1 MYIFGNAGPRVCP
14 ERSVYSGGPAGR
26 EEGGAA
32 VMNPK
37 GVPGYCFVGTVETP
51 LGTFPL
57 YRTEKPKGRPSIN
70 TLEGWNLHRRDM
82 ARFALL
88 EALQRE
94 PTEEE
99 TQAEMARS
107 VREAQRILAELRA
120 LHGPEKE
127 VPIVFTKEAR
137 R

>member
-1 MYIFGNAGPRVCP
+1 MQ
-14 ERSVYSGGPAGR
+14 
-26 EEGGAA
+26 
-32 VMNPK
+32 
-37 GVPGYCFVGTVETP
+37 
-51 LGTFPL
+51 
-57 YRTEKPKGRPSIN
+57 TEKHEGRPSIN
-70 TLEGWNLHRRDM
+70 TLEGRNLHRRDM

-99 TQAEMARS
+99 VQEEMARS

-127 VPIVFTKEAR
+127 VPVVFTR
-137 R
+137 RHEDGEFCGVFPQKQ

>member
-1 MYIFGNAGPRVCP
+1 MYIFGNAGPWVCP

-51 LGTFPL
+51 LGTFP
-57 YRTEKPKGRPSIN
+57 
-70 TLEGWNLHRRDM
+70 
-82 ARFALL
+82 LL